1 MTKAWMM
8 TADASS
14 ISAVTRYEAPM
25 PLSISRDERR
35 RAPAT
40 ETTAA

>member
-1 MTKAWMM
+1 MMKAWTM
-8 TADASS
+8 TADARS
-14 ISAVTRYEAPM
+14 ISAVTRYDAPM
-25 PLSISRDERR
+25 PLSISRVERR